1 VSTDTTRIRRWTFG
15 SLRTAAGEGT
25 IEVVKVGGS
34 LLSLPGWPDLV
45 ADLVHGRSSR
55 RQVLIVVGG
64 GAIVD
69 GLRAIDG
76 LALQPADTT
85 HFLAI
90 DLLGTTARLVARAL
104 ALPLVGE
111 PGPAPVAVLDVPQ
124 WLGAAGRHARLPVGW
139 HVTSD
144 SIAALV
150 TAEAG
155 ADLLLAKRVAPPP
168 SSGTD
173 RLTAFARSGWV
184 DGHFPTAAAQVA
196 RITWAAPES
205 VPIPGVGGTLGEGG
219 DAGGG

>member
-1 VSTDTTRIRRWTFG
+1 MRRWTFG
-15 SLRTAAGEGT
+15 SLRTATSEGPS
-25 IEVVKVGGS
+25 EVVKVGGS

-45 ADLVHGRSSR
+45 AGLVHGRSSR
-55 RQVLIVVGG
+55 RRVLIVMGG

-76 LALQPADTT
+76 LAPQPAETM

-90 DLLGTTARLVARAL
+90 DLLGTTARLVARSL

-111 PGPAPVAVLDVPQ
+111 PGAAPVAVLDVPQ

-150 TAEAG
+150 AAEAG
-155 ADLLLAKRVAPPP
+155 ADLLLAKRVPPP
-168 SSGTD
+168 PTD
-173 RLTAFARSGWV
+173 ASPLAALARGGWV

-205 VPIPGVGGTLGEGG
+205 VPIPGVGRTLGEGG

>member
-1 VSTDTTRIRRWTFG
+1 MSADTTRTRRWTFG
-15 SLRTAAGEGT
+15 SLRMAAGGGPS
-25 IEVVKVGGS
+25 EVVKVGGS

-45 ADLVHGRSSR
+45 ADLVHDRSSR
-55 RQVLIVVGG
+55 RRVVVVVGG

-76 LALQPADTT
+76 LAPQPADTT

-111 PGPAPVAVLDVPQ
+111 PGTAPVAVLDVPQ

-150 TAEAG
+150 ATEAG
-155 ADLLLAKRVAPPP
+155 ADLLLAKRVPPP
-168 SSGTD
+168 SAD
-173 RLTAFARSGWV
+173 ADPLVALAHDGWV